1 MRREQGFGAERW
13 NDPFWHVVRMLAD
26 QISARS
32 RYAEGISPSQI
43 IPVLKSV
50 KSSAAD
56 GLIGYLNRNP
66 ENLGQ
71 LSRYW
76 AKRREVSETL
86 LSLMRSEEEA
96 KGDYIAMS
104 DRALESYG
112 VRIEGYHRSSKVL
125 VNTVDAVLNEECAK
139 AKVDVN
145 TSPQSRAAIISDE
158 HIWVSPRRLD
168 GAMPALLNPIALW
181 EIKEY
186 WGVTNGGSKMS
197 DAIYELQLVGVEL
210 RTFEDEVG
218 IHVNH
223 YAIIDGRDQWN
234 SRKSDLRRAV
244 DLLYSGLLDELIVGR
259 EVLTEWPRVVR
270 ECCALTRSSY
280 RVPQPPSAAHDTL
293 FPGLQ

>member
-1 MRREQGFGAERW
+1 MRREQGFGADRW

-26 QISARS
+26 QISSRS
-32 RYAEGISPSQI
+32 KYSEEISTSQI

-56 GLIGYLNRNP
+56 GLIGYLGEHP
-66 ENLGQ
+66 ENLDM

-76 AKRREVSETL
+76 AKRREVSEAL

-96 KGDYIAMS
+96 KTDYATIS

-112 VRIEGYHRSSKVL
+112 VQIEGYHRSSKVL
-125 VNTVDAVLNEECAK
+125 VNTVDAVLYEECSK
-139 AKVDVN
+139 AKVGVN
-145 TSPQSRAAIISDE
+145 TSPQSRAAIISNE

-168 GAMPALLNPIALW
+168 GAMPALLNPVALW

-186 WGVTNGGSKMS
+186 WGVTSGGSKMS

-210 RTFEDEVG
+210 RTFEDDIG

-223 YAIIDGRDQWN
+223 YAIMDGKHQWK

-259 EVLTEWPRVVR
+259 EVLTEWPRAVR
-270 ECCALTRSSY
+270 ECCALTQSSA
-280 RVPQPPSAAHDTL
+280 RVPNPAPAGDDTVI
-293 FPGLQ
+293 PNSR